1 MCSKCS
7 HVFVREKLRRLTVGL
22 LILIFFSLMV
32 TDIFTSDP
40 PEVEVCLIEPTDTN
54 VEALDPPE
62 DIPCNDPH
70 GYFCDNLASV
80 KF

>member
-7 HVFVREKLRRLTVGL
+7 HAFVRAKLRRVMVGL
-22 LILIFFSLMV
+22 LLTVFFSLMV
-32 TDIFTSDP
+32 IDIFTPDE

-54 VEALDPPE
+54 VETLDPPE

-80 KF
+80 TF

>member
-7 HVFVREKLRRLTVGL
+7 HAFVRAKLRRVMVGL
-22 LILIFFSLMV
+22 L
-32 TDIFTSDP
+32 
-40 PEVEVCLIEPTDTN
+40 LIEPTDTN
-54 VEALDPPE
+54 VETLDPPE

-80 KF
+80 TF